1 MSNHPF
7 FRTCMG
13 AVFFALCPV
22 PLTWPQPTR
31 PSAPK
36 TAVSRQQ
43 PSAPGVESFS
53 PTLLEQLNTIKAA
66 ALSDPYTYRQLAYLT
81 ENIGPR
87 PSGSAN
93 AKIAVKYIAEQM
105 RELGLDVHLEP
116 VEVPHWVRGTENGEL
131 VGYSTSPQAEPR
143 KIVLTALGGSTSTG
157 ARGITADLLVVD
169 DFSQL
174 KRLGQENV
182 NGKIV
187 LFNRKF
193 DRQKSA
199 AGLAFNA
206 YREVVEYR
214 ENGPKA
220 AAALGAVAAL
230 VRSVGSAD
238 YRLPHT
244 GDSEPA
250 AIPAAAVCDE
260 DASLMTHLAQQAPLR
275 LHLTLTPQK
284 LPDEKSFNVIG
295 DLKGSE
301 HPEEVVVVSAHLDSW
316 DLGTG
321 AIDDAAGIAMTLETA
336 HVLQQLH
343 FHPKRTLRVIAWM
356 DEENNDSGSNQ
367 YLRDYS
373 SEFPHHIAAIE
384 SDAGAAH
391 PLGFAMSMSQAGVDS
406 LKPLVTILGSIGT
419 TVFEQTTR
427 APGTTDI
434 APLAERGIPVI
445 GILQDQRHYYDYHH
459 SAADTLDKV
468 VPSELNENA
477 AAMAVIAF
485 ALTEM
490 RNPPLH

>member
-22 PLTWPQPTR
+22 PLTWPQPSR
-31 PSAPK
+31 PSAQK
-36 TAVSRQQ
+36 TAVSKQQ
-43 PSAPGVESFS
+43 ASAPGVESFS
-53 PTLLEQLNTIKAA
+53 PTLLEQLNTIKTA

-93 AKIAVKYIAEQM
+93 AKMAVKYIAEQM

-157 ARGITADLLVVD
+157 ARGITADLLVVN
-169 DFSQL
+169 DFDQL
-174 KRLGQENV
+174 KQFGREKV
-182 NGKIV
+182 SGKIV
-187 LFNRKF
+187 FFNKAF
-193 DRQKSA
+193 DKQKSA
-199 AGLAFNA
+199 AGFAFNA

-214 ENGPKA
+214 ESGPKA
-220 AAALGAVAAL
+220 AASLGAIAVL
-230 VRSVGSAD
+230 VRSIGSAD

-250 AIPAAAVCDE
+250 GIPAAAVCDE
-260 DASLMTHLAQQAPLR
+260 DAELMAHLAQQAPVR
-275 LHLTLTPQK
+275 LHLTLTPER
-284 LPDEKSFNVIG
+284 LLDEDSFNVVG
-295 DLKGSE
+295 DLKGSD
-301 HPEEVVVVSAHLDSW
+301 HPEQVVLVSAHLDSW

-321 AIDDAAGIAMTLETA
+321 AIDDAAGIAMVLEIP

-343 FHPKRTLRVIAWM
+343 LHPKRTIRVIAWM

-367 YLRDYS
+367 YRRDYN

-391 PLGFAMSMSQAGVDS
+391 PLGFAMNMSQTGVDS
-406 LKPLVTILGSIGT
+406 LKPLGTILGSMGT

-445 GILQDQRHYYDYHH
+445 GILRDQRHYYDYHH

-485 ALTEM
+485 ALTEIP
-490 RNPPLH
+490 NPPLH